1 VAINLVWH
9 VIWAYID
16 ANGKL
21 LQYPEQAGDFIC
33 TPLATEPVR
42 PDLNDLKNRIA
53 NNFATPGGAF
63 IAIRLVSSAQSP
75 AIFT

>member
-9 VIWAYID
+9 VVWAYID

-21 LQYPEQAGDFIC
+21 LPNPEQAADFIV
-33 TPLATEPVR
+33 TALGPDR

-53 NNFATPGGAF
+53 NNFATPSNST
-63 IAIRLVSSAQSP
+63 IAVRLISSAQSP
-75 AIFT
+75 AVYT